1 MFNDYKN
8 RTYIKLMAG
17 GIVVDVVKSYQAYFA
32 GQWQNSESKETLDI
46 RSPWRH
52 EVIGSVQSVTKNEVD
67 KAIESAHEVQEDWA
81 NLSLTQRGQYLDR
94 WADEINKDVNNLAM
108 AVMDEVGKN
117 FDDAKK
123 EVLRTVDLIH
133 YTVQEALHMNGQSMR
148 GDGFP
153 GGSKDKVGIITRV
166 PLGTVLAI
174 SPFNYPI
181 NLSAAKIAPALMA
194 GNTVIFKPATQGS
207 ICGIKMIEAFD
218 RAGFP
223 AGVLSLLTGRGS
235 IIGDYLT
242 EHQGINMI
250 SFTGST
256 KTGQHLSEKSIMI
269 PLVLELGGKD
279 PAIVCEN
286 ADLDR
291 TAKNIV
297 SGAYAYSGQRCTA
310 VKRVLVNDKVA
321 DQLVEKL
328 EPLVESLKVGSP
340 AEGNDIV
347 PLIDDK
353 AADFVQDLIDDA
365 VTKGATL
372 ITGSTRNGNL
382 LAPTL
387 LDNVTPDMD
396 IAWVEPFGPVLPIIR
411 VHSNE
416 EAVKIA
422 NESDFGLQAS
432 VFTQDIDEALEIS
445 RGVEAGTVQVNGRPS
460 RGPDNFPF
468 LGVKASGLG
477 TQGVHNSIL
486 SMSREKLTVLNLK

>member
-1 MFNDYKN
+1 M
-8 RTYIKLMAG
+8 
-17 GIVVDVVKSYQAYFA
+17 DVLTSYQAYFA
-32 GQWQNSESKETLDI
+32 GQWQESESQETIEI

-52 EVIGSVQSVTKNEVD
+52 EVIGSVQSVTQNEVD
-67 KAIESAHEVQEDWA
+67 QAIAAAHRVQGSWA
-81 NLSLTQRGQYLDR
+81 NLSMNERGQYLDR
-94 WADEINKDVNNLAM
+94 WADEIEADVNALAM

-117 FDDAKK
+117 FEDAKK

-133 YTVQEALHMNGQSMR
+133 YTVQEALHMHGQSVR

-153 GGSKDKVGIITRV
+153 GGSKDKLGIITRV

-207 ICGIKMIEAFD
+207 ICGIKMIQAFD

-223 AGVLSLLTGRGS
+223 AGVLSLLTGRGA

-242 EHQGINMI
+242 EHPGINMI

-256 KTGQHLSEKSIMI
+256 QTGKHLSQKSIMI

-279 PAIVCEN
+279 PAIVCQN

-291 TAKNIV
+291 TAKNIIG
-297 SGAYAYSGQRCTA
+297 GAFAYSGQRCTA
-310 VKRVLVNDKVA
+310 VKRVLVNETVA
-321 DQLVEKL
+321 DELVAKL
-328 EPLVESLKVGSP
+328 KPAVEALKVGSP
-340 AEGNDIV
+340 AEGSDVV

-353 AADFVQDLIDDA
+353 AADFVQGLIDDA
-365 VTKGATL
+365 LAKGATL
-372 ITGSTRNGNL
+372 VTGNQRDGNL

-387 LDNVTPDMD
+387 LDNVTPEMD

-411 VHSNE
+411 VTSN
-416 EAVKIA
+416 AQAIDLA
-422 NESDFGLQAS
+422 NRSDFGLQAS

-468 LGVKASGLG
+468 LGVKASGMG

>member
-1 MFNDYKN
+1 MDVLTSYKA
-8 RTYIKLMAG
+8 YLAG
-17 GIVVDVVKSYQAYFA
+17 K
-32 GQWQNSESKETLDI
+32 WQGSESHQTLEI
-46 RSPWRH
+46 RSPWRN
-52 EVIGSVQSVTKNEVD
+52 EVIGSVQAVTKNEVD
-67 KAIESAHEVQEDWA
+67 LAINAAHKAQRRWA
-81 NLSLTQRGQYLDR
+81 SLSLNERGEYLNR
-94 WADEINKDVNNLAM
+94 WADEINKDVNSLAM

-117 FDDAKK
+117 FEDAKK
-123 EVLRTVDLIH
+123 EVLRTVDLIR
-133 YTVQEALHMNGQSMR
+133 YTVQESLHMHGQSVR

-153 GGSKDKVGIITRV
+153 GGSKDKLGIITRV

-194 GNTVIFKPATQGS
+194 GNAVVFKPATQGS
-207 ICGIKMIEAFD
+207 ICGIKMIQAFD

-223 AGVLSLLTGRGS
+223 AGILSLLTGRGS
-235 IIGDYLT
+235 QIGDYLT
-242 EHQGINMI
+242 EHPGINMI

-256 KTGQHLSEKSIMI
+256 NTGKHLSQKSIMI

-279 PAIVCEN
+279 PAIVCKN
-286 ADLDR
+286 ADIDR
-291 TAKNIV
+291 TVKSIV
-297 SGAYAYSGQRCTA
+297 GGAFAYSGQRCTA
-310 VKRVLVNDKVA
+310 VKRVLVNDEVS
-321 DQLVEKL
+321 DQLVARLKIA
-328 EPLVESLKVGSP
+328 VENLQVGSP
-340 AEGNDIV
+340 AEGSDVV

-353 AADFVQDLIDDA
+353 AAEFVQGLIDDA
-365 VTKGATL
+365 LAKGATL
-372 ITGSTRNGNL
+372 ITGNQRDENL

-396 IAWVEPFGPVLPIIR
+396 IAWVEPFGPVLPVIR

-416 EAVKIA
+416 EAVQLA
-422 NESDFGLQAS
+422 NQSDFGLQAS

-468 LGVKASGLG
+468 LGVKASGMG